1 MILEPA
7 RFQKVILVGLDL
19 DLVNE
24 LKINH
29 IKIKGYTSNKPKKNC
44 NLKYLGNIYN
54 FKKIEKDIGIILADS
69 DLKIKHFVFQ
79 NYKKNLCSFFSRFSL
94 VPKKKNIGIGSIIQ
108 ANVFLSENAKI
119 GKCVKV
125 NVGCQI
131 HHDVEIGDYT
141 IIGPKSVILGDTK
154 VEKNCFI
161 GASSSIRNKVKVS
174 SNTFLKM
181 GSILISSTKKDSVY
195 FGYPAKYQK
204 KNEKI

>member
-7 RFQKVILVGLDL
+7 RFQKVILVGLDV

-24 LKINH
+24 LKINQ

-108 ANVFLSENAKI
+108 ANVFLSENTKI

-154 VEKNCFI
+154 VEENCFI

-181 GSILISSTKKDSVY
+181 GSILISSTKRIR
-195 FGYPAKYQK
+195 FILAIQQNIK
-204 KNEKI
+204 KK

>member
-7 RFQKVILVGLDL
+7 RFQKVILVGLDV

-24 LKINH
+24 LKINQ

-108 ANVFLSENAKI
+108 ANVFLSENTKI
-119 GKCVKV
+119 GKCVEV

-154 VEKNCFI
+154 VEENCFI

-181 GSILISSTKKDSVY
+181 GSILISSTKKNSVY
-195 FGYPAKYQK
+195 FGYQQNIK
-204 KNEKI
+204 KK

>member
-1 MILEPA
+1 M
-7 RFQKVILVGLDL
+7 RTQK
-19 DLVNE
+19 
-24 LKINH
+24 
-29 IKIKGYTSNKPKKNC
+29 
-44 NLKYLGNIYN
+44 
-54 FKKIEKDIGIILADS
+54 LAS
-69 DLKIKHFVFQ
+69 
-79 NYKKNLCSFFSRFSL
+79 
-94 VPKKKNIGIGSIIQ
+94 
-108 ANVFLSENAKI
+108 
-119 GKCVKV
+119 VKV

-154 VEKNCFI
+154 VEENCFI